1 MSRNKQK
8 SRRRSSQYQQSVS
21 APEEI
26 LKEVLSIDD
35 KHIFLKELDEMKELL
50 PLLITSE
57 SQQVSMLEF
66 LKHKLEEVNLQILSA
81 LSIFEENSNFFFMSL
96 IDLGTLE
103 ETRKL
108 IEDEI
113 QNICKKKEFI
123 KNDENFIFRNGLDLH
138 REIFRSKKS
147 LEILRLNITYHD
159 RSEQPQII
167 NLKIDEEMTFQDFLR
182 DLKVCL
188 EIYEFAKF
196 KLILRKRNKQR
207 VVKDLS
213 DFSFVT
219 ENFVKIVP
227 INY

>member
-1 MSRNKQK
+1 MNSKKQK
-8 SRRRSSQYQQSVS
+8 SRNRSSQYQQSIS
-21 APEEI
+21 GPEEI

-35 KHIFLKELDEMKELL
+35 KQIFLKELDEMKELL
-50 PLLITSE
+50 PLLIKSE
-57 SQQVSMLEF
+57 NQQVSLLEF
-66 LKHKLEEVNLQILSA
+66 LKHKLEEVDLQISSA
-81 LSIFEENSNFFFMSL
+81 LSIFDENSNFSFMSL
-96 IDLGTLE
+96 IDLSTLE
-103 ETRKL
+103 ETKKL
-108 IEDEI
+108 IEEEI
-113 QNICKKKEFI
+113 HTICKKKQFI

-138 REIFRSKKS
+138 KEIFRSKKS

-167 NLKIDEEMTFQDFLR
+167 NLQIDEEMTFQDFLR
-182 DLKVCL
+182 DLRVCL

-196 KLILRKRNKQR
+196 KLILHKRKKQR

-227 INY
+227 IHY

>member
-1 MSRNKQK
+1 MNRSKQRSR
-8 SRRRSSQYQQSVS
+8 SRTSQYQQTIS
-21 APEEI
+21 APDEI
-26 LKEVLSIDD
+26 LKEVLRIGD
-35 KHIFLKELDEMKELL
+35 KQIFLKELEEMKDLL

-57 SQQVSMLEF
+57 NQQVSMLEF
-66 LKHKLEEVNLQILSA
+66 LKHKLEEVNLQISSA
-81 LSIFEENSNFFFMSL
+81 LSILEENSNSSFMSL
-96 IDLGTLE
+96 IDFSTLH
-103 ETRKL
+103 ETKKL

-113 QNICKKKEFI
+113 QIICKKEKFI
-123 KNDENFIFRNGLDLH
+123 KNDESFIFRNGFDLH
-138 REIFRSKKS
+138 KEIFRSKKS

-167 NLKIDEEMTFQDFLR
+167 NLQINEETTFEDFLR

-196 KLILRKRNKQR
+196 KLVLRKKKKQR

-213 DFSFVT
+213 DFSLMT